1 MLSSLEVNSVQ
12 EKEKKGCTAELVED
26 IALLIDVFFTFIAV
40 FLGKMGMTDLSNISF
55 GISGFGLILM
65 LLSMIIK
72 RAQRK

>member
-1 MLSSLEVNSVQ
+1 MQ
-12 EKEKKGCTAELVED
+12 ETEKKGCTAEIIED

-55 GISGFGLILM
+55 GISGFGLMIM

-72 RAQRK
+72 RMQRR